1 MTAPSSR
8 KKSAGRPALDPLE
21 KQRRLVARLYENCDE
36 LERVLR
42 EEAGL
47 VDAQDEVE
55 KYFLES
61 TLRQRLSL
69 AREAAMWERGE
80 HPVAA
85 KEIRQKL
92 NLFRQ
97 LGYTEETWNA
107 LPDEKRRL
115 APGKPKMPKE
125 LELARLEIEREL
137 EQKRLREME
146 AEAGEPPAD
155 LTQLQVQHGKNATG
169 RAGKDTLGVLD
180 KQMHI
185 AIYKRR
191 DLLLR
196 HTKAIET
203 GEKPKGRPPKA
214 LADRYEYFT
223 SITEHCHRQIR
234 DLESKLPLLDLQR
247 RLIKRMRDA
256 ATRTRLRIKTSLGA
270 ELVTLKL
277 DLQVIES
284 RIEEEVTRLNEFS
297 AKDQFF
303 DDKQRASLRESVI
316 IRIGQFD
323 SKEMY
328 EEFNDRNAFAN
339 KMMEFER
346 E

>member
-1 MTAPSSR
+1 MPEESSR
-8 KKSAGRPALDPLE
+8 KKSAGRPTLDPLE

-36 LERVLR
+36 LERVLCV
-42 EEAGL
+42 EAGL
-47 VDAQDEVE
+47 ADVTDEIE
-55 KYFLES
+55 KAMLNS
-61 TLRQRLSL
+61 TLTQRLSL
-69 AREAAMWERGE
+69 AREAAMYERGE
-80 HPVAA
+80 QPDAA
-85 KEIRQKL
+85 KAVRQKL

-97 LGYTEETWNA
+97 LGFTEEAWNA
-107 LPDEKRRL
+107 IPDEKRRL

-125 LELARLEIEREL
+125 LELARLEIEREC
-137 EQKRLREME
+137 EQKKLREME
-146 AEAGEPPAD
+146 AEAGEAPAD
-155 LTQLQVQHGKNATG
+155 LDQLKEQHGKNSAG
-169 RAGKDTLGVLD
+169 RSGKDVLGVLD

-185 AIYKRR
+185 AMYKRR

-203 GEKPKGRPPKA
+203 GEKTKGRPPKA
-214 LADRYEYFT
+214 LGDRYDYFT
-223 SITEHCHRQIR
+223 SIVEHCHRQIT

-284 RIEEEVTRLNEFS
+284 RIEEEVTRLNEFV
-297 AKDQFF
+297 AKDHFF
-303 DDKQRASLRESVI
+303 DDAQRASLRESLM
-316 IRIGQFD
+316 IRVGQFD

-339 KMMEFER
+339 KMIEFER